1 MKITGR
7 FHENTSSFDIKHEF
21 VFGTRKEM
29 CIFASPSNKHFIY
42 EKIHIPDNHSTYNR
56 CFCLCPF
63 QTDRRKA
70 DPYRLHRTV
79 ALFYRSNS
87 GRPLQGG
94 QHGTRRE
101 QSGNLRPY
109 PPATCRPGAPGQPF
123 YDLSKGVALMAGSC
137 SHEEDNAHNHA
148 HEGVEPHI
156 WNSVKNARIIANNIF
171 QALSEIDNEQTP
183 YYQHRLDSLLQVID
197 NTGKEMDTLME
208 NADRTFLIYHPA
220 LTYFARDYGL
230 NQISIEADGKEPSP
244 AHLKE
249 LIQLCREEQPKII
262 FVQKEFDTRNAEI
275 IARELQ
281 VNVIPINP
289 LSYHWNEEMIN
300 IAKALSNP

>member
-1 MKITGR
+1 
-7 FHENTSSFDIKHEF
+7 
-21 VFGTRKEM
+21 
-29 CIFASPSNKHFIY
+29 
-42 EKIHIPDNHSTYNR
+42 
-56 CFCLCPF
+56 
-63 QTDRRKA
+63 
-70 DPYRLHRTV
+70 
-79 ALFYRSNS
+79 
-87 GRPLQGG
+87 
-94 QHGTRRE
+94 
-101 QSGNLRPY
+101 
-109 PPATCRPGAPGQPF
+109 
-123 YDLSKGVALMAGSC
+123 MAGSC

-275 IARELQ
+275 IAQELQ

>member
-1 MKITGR
+1 MKKYIYLIITLLIIGV
-7 FHENTSSFDIKHEF
+7 SA
-21 VFGTRKEM
+21 
-29 CIFASPSNKHFIY
+29 CAPS
-42 EKIHIPDNHSTYNR
+42 R
-56 CFCLCPF
+56 
-63 QTDRRKA
+63 QTDDK
-70 DPYRLHRTV
+70 PTLTV
-79 ALFYRSNS
+79 SIE
-87 GRPLQGG
+87 PLRYFTEAIAGDRFKVVSMVQLVAQAKSEAYLRIGYIG
-94 QHGTRRE
+94 FE
-101 QSGNLRPY
+101 QTWLKKLQDN
-109 PPATCRPGAPGQPF
+109 APEQPF
-123 YDLSKGVALMAGSC
+123 YDLSKGISLMAGNC
-137 SHEEDNAHNHA
+137 SHEESNAHNHA

-183 YYQHRLDSLLQVID
+183 YYQHRLDSLLQIID
-197 NTGKEMDTLME
+197 NTGREMDTLME
-208 NADRTFLIYHPA
+208 NADQTFLIYHPA

>member
-1 MKITGR
+1 M
-7 FHENTSSFDIKHEF
+7 
-21 VFGTRKEM
+21 
-29 CIFASPSNKHFIY
+29 
-42 EKIHIPDNHSTYNR
+42 
-56 CFCLCPF
+56 
-63 QTDRRKA
+63 
-70 DPYRLHRTV
+70 
-79 ALFYRSNS
+79 
-87 GRPLQGG
+87 
-94 QHGTRRE
+94 
-101 QSGNLRPY
+101 
-109 PPATCRPGAPGQPF
+109 
-123 YDLSKGVALMAGSC
+123 
-137 SHEEDNAHNHA
+137 
-148 HEGVEPHI
+148 
-156 WNSVKNARIIANNIF
+156 
-171 QALSEIDNEQTP
+171 
-183 YYQHRLDSLLQVID
+183 DSLLQVID

>member
-1 MKITGR
+1 MKRYIYLIIILFTIGV
-7 FHENTSSFDIKHEF
+7 SA
-21 VFGTRKEM
+21 
-29 CIFASPSNKHFIY
+29 CAPS
-42 EKIHIPDNHSTYNR
+42 R
-56 CFCLCPF
+56 
-63 QTDRRKA
+63 QTDEKPTLTVSIEPLRYFTEAIAGDRFKVVSMVPEGNSLAQAKSKA
-70 DPYRLHRTV
+70 FLRIGYIGFEQTWLKK
-79 ALFYRSNS
+79 
-87 GRPLQGG
+87 LQD
-94 QHGTRRE
+94 
-101 QSGNLRPY
+101 N
-109 PPATCRPGAPGQPF
+109 APGQPF
-123 YDLSKGVALMAGSC
+123 YDLSKGVALMAGGC

>member
-1 MKITGR
+1 MKRYIYLIIILLTIGV
-7 FHENTSSFDIKHEF
+7 SA
-21 VFGTRKEM
+21 
-29 CIFASPSNKHFIY
+29 CAPS
-42 EKIHIPDNHSTYNR
+42 R
-56 CFCLCPF
+56 
-63 QTDRRKA
+63 QTDEKTTLTVSIEPLRYFTEAIAGDRFKVVSMVPEGNSPETYDPTPQQLVAQAKSKA
-70 DPYRLHRTV
+70 FLRIGYIGFEQTWLKK
-79 ALFYRSNS
+79 
-87 GRPLQGG
+87 LQD
-94 QHGTRRE
+94 
-101 QSGNLRPY
+101 N
-109 PPATCRPGAPGQPF
+109 APGQPF